1 MLLTLEKDFFSTLSS
16 SSSLSNPTSRILCS
30 LPSSSP
36 DGINPK
42 HKERCCNAFVGKRAL
57 PETTIGH
64 YPPSLHCFPKPSSL
78 LVPNSLSFPLLLRFK
93 SLFLVPY
100 WVPIFLEHQSL
111 CISCSNKEESP
122 EGAGQQGPLL
132 WWFSIKDQVVT
143 DHPEKFSRCNCP
155 HCKTGL

>member
-57 PETTIGH
+57 PETTIGQ

-78 LVPNSLSFPLLLRFK
+78 LVPNSLSFLDFPPSSFYLSQDPGNTVGGTQFTLTTFPSCTLTSFASQHMVCLFVQIFSGTLRK
-93 SLFLVPY
+93 YLGKHSQH
-100 WVPIFLEHQSL
+100 LE
-111 CISCSNKEESP
+111 
-122 EGAGQQGPLL
+122 
-132 WWFSIKDQVVT
+132 
-143 DHPEKFSRCNCP
+143 
-155 HCKTGL
+155 